1 MKRGQAAA
9 LVCTALLLLVTAYPA
24 AWLAF
29 RALRDS
35 SGAWTLANLR
45 TVFDT
50 ARLREGAV
58 NTLLLALVGAA
69 FAVVSGGGLAAL
81 AARTDAAGRALI
93 RPLALAPYLVPP
105 IVASLAWI
113 VLADGQGGLL
123 NALLAWTGCG
133 LRVEIFSFWGVA
145 LVGGL
150 VCSPAAFLILHEAF
164 AGLDGE
170 LEEVARV
177 CGASGLVVWR
187 RVILPAVWPALA
199 AAGLLCALLCVAQFG
214 VQAPIG
220 MPANV
225 WTLST
230 LIYSTSLVGPVDLG
244 LASAMAL
251 LLAAAGAVLLLLQ
264 RAVVRRAAP
273 RRANARPARRLALGL
288 WRWPVAGLL
297 ALYAAVAL
305 LLPYGALLLRSLRP
319 FNIHAGMSA
328 QQLLS
333 GWDAGVWAQLA
344 RDEVVRRAF
353 GHSFVLATATAAL
366 SCLLGAVGGWVLYR
380 GRSRGRDLL
389 EGLFLTTPALS
400 GVVVG
405 LAVLLA
411 FGGAPF
417 WLYGTYL
424 ILLVAY
430 VAREA
435 ATGLKAAESALRTT
449 PAELDDAARVCGAGG
464 LQLARRIWWPL
475 LRPALAA
482 GAALSFIAAFREVG
496 ASSMLYSHGREV
508 LGSLLMVV
516 WQDGRYQDLAALALA
531 GGLAAMLGSALV
543 YRVVRGPIACAA
555 ARRTSASWS

>member
-1 MKRGQAAA
+1 MKRGQAAVLLCA
-9 LVCTALLLLVTAYPA
+9 VLLLLVTAYPA
-24 AWLAF
+24 AWLTF
-29 RALRDS
+29 RALRDP
-35 SGAWTLANLR
+35 SGAWTLENLR
-45 TVFDT
+45 AVF
-50 ARLREGAV
+50 AAPRLREGAI
-58 NTLLLALVGAA
+58 NTLLLALTGAA
-69 FAVVSGGGLAAL
+69 FAAVSGGVLAAL
-81 AARTDAAGRALI
+81 AARTDAPGRALI

-123 NALLAWTGCG
+123 NVLLARAGTS
-133 LRVEIFSFWGVA
+133 LHVEIFSFWGVA
-145 LVGGL
+145 FVGGL
-150 VCSPAAFLILHEAF
+150 VCSPVAFIILHEAF
-164 AGLDGE
+164 SGLDGE
-170 LEEVARV
+170 LEEAARV
-177 CGASGLVVWR
+177 CGASEPLVWR

-199 AAGLLCALLCVAQFG
+199 AAGLLCALLCNAQFG

-230 LIYSTSLVGPVDLG
+230 LVYSTSLVGPVDLG

-251 LLAAAGAVLLLLQ
+251 LLAAAGALLLVLQ
-264 RAVVRRAAP
+264 RVAARRAAP
-273 RRANARPARRLALGL
+273 RRANARPARRLALGR

-305 LLPYGALLLRSLRP
+305 VLPYGALLLRSLRP
-319 FNIHAGMSA
+319 FNLHAGMSA
-328 QQLLS
+328 HQLIS
-333 GWDAGVWAQLA
+333 GWDAGVWARLW

-353 GHSFVLATATAAL
+353 RHSFILATATAAL
-366 SCLLGAVGGWVLYR
+366 CCLLGAVGGWALYR
-380 GRSRGRDLL
+380 RRTRGRALL
-389 EGLFLTTPALS
+389 EWLFFATPALS

-424 ILLVAY
+424 ILLIAY

-435 ATGLKAAESALRTT
+435 ATGLKAAEAALRGT
-449 PAELDDAARVCGAGG
+449 PTELDEAARVCGAGAF
-464 LQLARRIWWPL
+464 QLAQRIWWPL
-475 LRPALAA
+475 LRPTLAA

-496 ASSMLYSHGREV
+496 ASSMVYSHGHEV

-516 WQDGRYQDLAALALA
+516 WQDGRYQELAALALA
-531 GGLAAMLGSALV
+531 GGLAAMAGSALV
-543 YRVVRGPIACAA
+543 YRVVRGPRA
-555 ARRTSASWS
+555 